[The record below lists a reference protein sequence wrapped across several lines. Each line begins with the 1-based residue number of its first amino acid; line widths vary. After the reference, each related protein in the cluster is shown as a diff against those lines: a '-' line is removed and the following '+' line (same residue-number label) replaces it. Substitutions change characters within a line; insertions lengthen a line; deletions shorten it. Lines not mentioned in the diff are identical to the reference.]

1 MPQDETTPDG
11 EHGRAPDESRGAQ
24 PADADVGGPGS
35 GYEYEAGGPP
45 SRSGPPLPLLFAI
58 AAIVPAV
65 IVGLAVWFFAG
76 GSGNGSAH
84 SSEDVASV
92 LNAFTTQQGT
102 TSTRFEGT
110 VPPNL
115 PKGLPVYPGSQ
126 VVSSLQQVTGTD
138 VSYLIVYDSTDDR
151 GTVAKYFEQKLA
163 ADPWQLTGG
172 QNDENGVLHQ
182 FDNTSDPNV
191 SGLVLVASSKN
202 EKVTT
207 ILESVTVA
215 AGAANLAQKDYSPG
229 TDFALPANFPSNVP
243 KYPGSTTVES
253 AYRKQAQ
260 GDSFAVSFVTKDGA
274 QKALGFYRQ
283 KLTAAGFQV
292 TDGSSSAPGSTPE
305 AGATPAAATSISFAD
320 ASGATN
326 GQISTSTVEEDSS
339 YTRIDIQ
346 LGVSPTSPS
355 SGSSTPA
362 SGTPAAGG

>member
-11 EHGRAPDESRGAQ
+11 EHGRAPDDSRGAP
-24 PADADVGGPGS
+24 PASADEGGSGD
-35 GYEYEAGGPP
+35 GYEYDAAGPP
-45 SRSGPPLPLLFAI
+45 ARSGPSLPLLFAI

-65 IVGLAVWFFAG
+65 IVGLAVWFFVGG
-76 GSGNGSAH
+76 GSGSSH

-126 VVSSLQQVTGTD
+126 IVSSLQQVTGTD
-138 VSYLIVYDSTDDR
+138 VSYLIVYDTSDDR
-151 GTVAKYFEQKLA
+151 ATVGKYFEQKLA
-163 ADPWQLTGG
+163 ADPWELTGG

-191 SGLVLVASSKN
+191 TGLVLVASSKN

-215 AGAANLAQKDYSPG
+215 AGAASLAQKHYDPG
-229 TDFALPANFPSNVP
+229 TDFALPATFPSNVP

-274 QKALGFYRQ
+274 QKALDFYRQ
-283 KLTAAGFQV
+283 KLTAAGYTV
-292 TDGSSSAPGSTPE
+292 TDGSAAAPGSTPE
-305 AGATPAAATSISFAD
+305 AGATPAAATSISFTD
-320 ASGATN
+320 ASGGTN

-339 YTRIDIQ
+339 YTRIDVQ
-346 LGVSPTSPS
+346 LGLSAAPPT
-355 SGSSTPA
+355 SGSSTPPA
-362 SGTPAAGG
+362 SGTPPAGG